1 MLFAIFVSLPYIG
14 ISMASEKTFWTSAR
28 LVLLFAVFATVFAN
42 VTMFARMLEWTLASD
57 THWVY
62 AVSTVL
68 AQFLVLV
75 LFVSL
80 LTAHPAYRVLLA
92 VLLLVT
98 AASAYFVDSYGVVI
112 DHDMLLNAAATNPA
126 EAKGLLSLRM
136 LGYLLV
142 LFVVPVVWMFRQ
154 SVRRQTVVRRL
165 GSHLGL
171 MLVSG
176 ALIAG
181 LVLSMSSFWVS
192 FWREHP
198 EIRVYSNPMAAIHAS
213 YKLIKKEY
221 FSGPKSFRAIGQDAK
236 IPESDVDRELVIVVV
251 GETARADH
259 FSLNGYERETNPLLS
274 QRNDVV
280 SFSNVSSCATATR
293 FSVPCM
299 FAEVGRTDF
308 DHKVAHK
315 TENALDVLTRSGV
328 SILWRDNNSDSK
340 GVADRMVYEDFMTP
354 EKNPVCDPEC
364 RDIGLLHG
372 LDTFIAG
379 HEAGDIL
386 IVLHTMGSHGPAY
399 YERVPDAFQKF
410 QPICATNQLDQC
422 SDEEIRNSYDNTILY
437 ADYFLDQTLDF
448 LKQYDDRFETALL
461 YVSDHGESLGE
472 NGVYLHGMPYLLAPD
487 AQTHVPMLLW
497 FGAQHT
503 DLDIK
508 KLQAQKDD
516 EISHDNLFHTLLGM
530 FEVSSSIY
538 RPDMDLQ
545 QRALRDASRP

>member
-1 MLFAIFVSLPYIG
+1 MTAKQP
-14 ISMASEKTFWTSAR
+14 FWTSAR
-28 LVLLFAVFATVFAN
+28 LVILVAAFATAFAN
-42 VTMFARMLEWTLASD
+42 FTMFARMLEWTVASE
-57 THWVY
+57 THWIY
-62 AVSTVL
+62 ALSTVF
-68 AQFLVLV
+68 ANFLVLA
-75 LFVSL
+75 LFFAL
-80 LTAHPAYRVLLA
+80 LTAHPAYRFVLT

-98 AASAYFVDSYGVVI
+98 AMSAYFVDSYGVVI
-112 DHDMLLNAAATNPA
+112 NDEMLLNAAATNPA

-142 LFVVPVVWMFRQ
+142 LFVIPVFWMFRQ
-154 SVRRQTVVRRL
+154 PVRRQTVVRRL

-213 YKLIKKEY
+213 YRLIKKEY
-221 FSGPKSFRAIGQDAK
+221 FSGPKNFRAIGQDAK

-259 FSLNGYERETNPLLS
+259 FSLNGYPRETNPLLS
-274 QRNDVV
+274 QRDDVV
-280 SFSNVSSCATATR
+280 SFSKVSSCATATR

-308 DHKVAHK
+308 DHKVANK

-340 GVADRMVYEDFMTP
+340 GVADRVLFENFMTP
-354 EKNPVCDPEC
+354 ENNPVCDPEC

-372 LDTFIAG
+372 LDAFIAG

-437 ADYFLDQTLDF
+437 TDYFLNQTLDF
-448 LKQYDDRFETALL
+448 LKQYDERFETAML

-472 NGVYLHGMPYLLAPD
+472 NGIYLHGMPYLLAPD
-487 AQTHVPMLLW
+487 AQTHVPMMLW

-516 EISHDNLFHTLLGM
+516 EISHDHLFHTLLGM

-538 RPDMDLQ
+538 RSEMDLQ
-545 QRALRDASRP
+545 QRALRDEASP

>member
-1 MLFAIFVSLPYIG
+1 
-14 ISMASEKTFWTSAR
+14 MAAEKPFWTSAR
-28 LVLLFAVFATVFAN
+28 LVLLVAAFATTFAN
-42 VTMFARMLEWTLASD
+42 FTMFARMLEWTLASD
-57 THWVY
+57 THWIY
-62 AVSTVL
+62 ATSTVV

-75 LFVSL
+75 LFFAL
-80 LTAHPAYRVLLA
+80 LTAHPAYRYLLGF
-92 VLLLVT
+92 LLLIT

-112 DHDMLLNAAATNPA
+112 DQDMLLNAAATNLA
-126 EAKGLLSLRM
+126 EARGLLSLRM

-154 SVRRQTVVRRL
+154 PVRRQTVVRRL

-192 FWREHP
+192 FWREHK
-198 EIRVYSNPMAAIHAS
+198 EIRVYSNPMSAIYAT
-213 YKLIKKEY
+213 YQLVKREY
-221 FSGPKSFRAIGQDAK
+221 FSGPKTFRSIAEDAK
-236 IPESDVDRELVIVVV
+236 IIESDVDRELVIVVV

-299 FAEVGRTDF
+299 FAEVGRSDF
-308 DHKVAHK
+308 DHKVADK
-315 TENALDVLTRSGV
+315 TENALDVLRRAGV
-328 SILWRDNNSDSK
+328 QILWRDNNSNSK
-340 GVADRMVYEDFMTP
+340 GVADRVVYEDFMIP

-372 LDTFIAG
+372 LDAFIAG
-379 HEAGDIL
+379 HEVGDIL

-437 ADYFLDQTLDF
+437 TDYFLDQTLDF

-530 FEVSSSIY
+530 FEVSSAIY

-545 QRALRDASRP
+545 QRALRDALRP

>member
-1 MLFAIFVSLPYIG
+1 
-14 ISMASEKTFWTSAR
+14 MAAEKPFWTSAR
-28 LVLLFAVFATVFAN
+28 LVLLVAAFATTFAN
-42 VTMFARMLEWTLASD
+42 FTMFARMLEWTLASD
-57 THWVY
+57 THWIY
-62 AVSTVL
+62 ATSTVVV
-68 AQFLVLV
+68 QFLVLV
-75 LFVSL
+75 LFFAL
-80 LTAHPAYRVLLA
+80 LTAHPAYRFMLCF
-92 VLLLVT
+92 LLLVT

-112 DHDMLLNAAATNPA
+112 DHDMLLNAVATNPA
-126 EAKGLLSLRM
+126 EARGLLSRRM

-154 SVRRQTVVRRL
+154 PVRRQTVVRRL
-165 GSHLGL
+165 GSHLSL

-221 FSGPKSFRAIGQDAK
+221 FNGPKNFRAIGQDAK

-259 FSLNGYERETNPLLS
+259 FSLNGYPRETNPLLS
-274 QRNDVV
+274 QRDDVV
-280 SFSNVSSCATATR
+280 SFSKVSSCATATR

-308 DHKVAHK
+308 DHKVANK

-340 GVADRMVYEDFMTP
+340 GVADRVVFENFMTP
-354 EKNPVCDPEC
+354 ENNPVCDPEC

-372 LDTFIAG
+372 LDAFIAG

-399 YERVPDAFQKF
+399 YERVPAAFQKF
-410 QPICATNQLDQC
+410 QPICETNQLDQC
-422 SDEEIRNSYDNTILY
+422 TDEQIRNSYDNTILY
-437 ADYFLDQTLDF
+437 TDYFLDQTLEF
-448 LKQYDDRFETALL
+448 LKQYDDRFETAML

-472 NGVYLHGMPYLLAPD
+472 AGIYLHGMPYLLAPD

-503 DLDIK
+503 DLDIE
-508 KLQAQKDD
+508 KLRQQNAS
-516 EISHDNLFHTLLGM
+516 ELSHDNLFHTLLGM
-530 FEVSSSIY
+530 FEVTSEVY
-538 RPDMDLQ
+538 RPEIDLQ
-545 QRALRDASRP
+545 QRALRDEPRP